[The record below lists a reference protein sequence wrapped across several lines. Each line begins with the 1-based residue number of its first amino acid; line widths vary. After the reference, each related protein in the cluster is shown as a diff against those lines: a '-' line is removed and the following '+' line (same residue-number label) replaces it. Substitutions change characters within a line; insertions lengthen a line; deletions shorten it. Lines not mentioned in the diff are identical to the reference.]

1 MFPRVPIPRRRKP
14 IHRLRHNP
22 RYGSSRSRTEGDSK
36 AARPGCR
43 GDVRGSG
50 GYANDTVNEPRK
62 SRRSYDREFE
72 GDFIGSPRGN
82 VRFRR
87 SASEKVKVPC
97 EYHCEAEESLSPL
110 TLRCSSLISPRS
122 VSASDSRKAG
132 RGISVAYGN
141 SVFGS
146 PIGKIR
152 NIGTHARDNSYSRY
166 LAAVPATPLLRF
178 PAQLRLL
185 RTVPRIF
192 RFPNFPDRFQVS
204 IRSDLAECFAFSHER
219 FRTFRDRHCRSSQI
233 RYYFQ
238 SASRRFR
245 IITV

>member
-1 MFPRVPIPRRRKP
+1 M
-14 IHRLRHNP
+14 
-22 RYGSSRSRTEGDSK
+22 D
-36 AARPGCR
+36 RPGLEPKEIR
-43 GDVRGSG
+43 KLFGRAATADVRGSG

-97 EYHCEAEESLSPL
+97 EYHCEPEESLSPL

-122 VSASDSRKAG
+122 VSAADSRKAG
-132 RGISVAYGN
+132 RRISAAYGN
-141 SVFGS
+141 SVYGS

-166 LAAVPATPLLRF
+166 LVTVPAIPLLHF
-178 PAQLRLL
+178 PARLRFLG
-185 RTVPRIF
+185 TVPWISRVC
-192 RFPNFPDRFQVS
+192 FPNFSDRG
-204 IRSDLAECFAFSHER
+204 AFK
-219 FRTFRDRHCRSSQI
+219 
-233 RYYFQ
+233 FQ
-238 SASRRFR
+238 SATISPDANATNRTTVFVFIPRSALSILADRYRITFNRRR
-245 IITV
+245 NASGS